1 MRSFPVV
8 DDPRIILG
16 ADAADDAAVYRLS
29 DDKALVFTAD
39 FFTPIVDDPYDF
51 GRIAAANALS
61 DVYAVGGAPFAALNI
76 VCFPKDDLPT
86 EILSEILRGGRE
98 KAEEAGVVILGGHT
112 IDDPEPKYGLSVT
125 GSIHPDRVITN
136 AGATPG
142 DRLVLTKPLGT
153 GIIGTAIK
161 RGAALSDHVDFAVE
175 QMAALNRAAAE
186 AMVEVGVDACTDVT
200 GFGLLGHLLNIADAS
215 GVTVEIDYGSV
226 PFLPGVAG
234 YIDQGFVPGGTERN
248 LEALRGSIDW
258 PRDFANAG
266 KLALADAQT
275 SGGLVIAVPEERVP
289 DLQSALKARNVAVR
303 TEIGRIAPRGD
314 FPLVVV

>member
-8 DDPRIILG
+8 DDARVILG

-61 DVYAVGGAPFAALNI
+61 DVYAVGGVPFAALNI
-76 VCFPKDDLPT
+76 VCFPKDDLPA
-86 EILSEILRGGRE
+86 EILSEIMRGGRE

-125 GSIHPDRVITN
+125 GSIHPDRVVTN
-136 AGATPG
+136 AGARPG

-153 GIIGTAIK
+153 GIISTAIK
-161 RGAALSDHVDFAVE
+161 RGAAQPDHVDAAVD
-175 QMAALNRAAAE
+175 QMAALNGAAAE
-186 AMVEVGVDACTDVT
+186 AMVEVGVNACTDVT

-215 GVTVEIDYGSV
+215 GVTVEIDYKGV
-226 PFLPGVAG
+226 PFLPGVEG
-234 YIDQGFVPGGTERN
+234 YIDRGFVPGGTERN
-248 LEALRGSIDW
+248 LEALCGSVEW
-258 PRDFANAG
+258 PLNFADAD

-275 SGGLVIAVPEERVP
+275 SGGLAIAVPEDRVP
-289 DLQSALKARNVAVR
+289 DLQSALKTRKVAVR
-303 TEIGRIAPRGD
+303 AEIGRIAPRGD
-314 FPLVVV
+314 LPLMVV

>member
-1 MRSFPVV
+1 M
-8 DDPRIILG
+8 ILG
-16 ADAADDAAVYRLS
+16 ADEADDAAVYLLS

-76 VCFPKDDLPT
+76 VCFPKDDLPA
-86 EILSEILRGGRE
+86 EVLSEILRGGRD

-125 GSIHPDRVITN
+125 GSIHPDRVVTN
-136 AGATPG
+136 AGAKPG

-153 GIIGTAIK
+153 GIISTAIK
-161 RGAALSDHVDFAVE
+161 RGAARADHVDSAVD

-186 AMVEVGVDACTDVT
+186 AMVEVGVSACTDVT

-215 GVTVEIDYGSV
+215 GVTVEIDYKSI
-226 PFLPGVAG
+226 PYLPGVG
-234 YIDQGFVPGGTERN
+234 EYIDQGFVPGGTERN
-248 LEALRGSIDW
+248 LEALRGSIAW
-258 PRDFANAG
+258 PRNFRDAD
-266 KLALADAQT
+266 KVALADAQT
-275 SGGLVIAVPEERVP
+275 SGGLAIAVSEDKVAS
-289 DLQSALKARNVAVR
+289 LQSALEARGVAVR
-303 TEIGRIAPRGD
+303 AGIGRIAPRGD
-314 FPLVVV
+314 FPLAVV

>member
-1 MRSFPVV
+1 MRSFPAV
-8 DDPRIILG
+8 DDARVILG

-29 DDKALVFTAD
+29 DDKALVFTVD

-76 VCFPKDDLPT
+76 VCFPKDDLPA

-125 GSIHPDRVITN
+125 GSIHPDRVVTN
-136 AGATPG
+136 AGARPG

-153 GIIGTAIK
+153 GIISTAIK
-161 RGAALSDHVDFAVE
+161 RGAAQPDHVDAAVD
-175 QMAALNRAAAE
+175 QMAALNGAAAE
-186 AMVEVGVDACTDVT
+186 AMVEVGVNACTDVT

-215 GVTVEIDYGSV
+215 GVTVEIDYKGV
-226 PFLPGVAG
+226 PFLPGVEG
-234 YIDQGFVPGGTERN
+234 YIDRGFVPGGTERN
-248 LEALRGSIDW
+248 LEALCGSIEW
-258 PRDFANAG
+258 PSYFADAE

-275 SGGLVIAVPEERVP
+275 SGGLAIAVPEDRVP
-289 DLQSALKARNVAVR
+289 DLQSALKTRNVAVR
-303 TEIGRIAPRGD
+303 AEIGRIAPRGD
-314 FPLVVV
+314 LPLMVV

>member
-1 MRSFPVV
+1 MRSFPVI
-8 DDPRIILG
+8 DDARVILG
-16 ADAADDAAVYRLS
+16 ADAADDAAVYRIS
-29 DDKALVFTAD
+29 DDKALVFTTD

-76 VCFPKDDLPT
+76 VCFPKDDLPA

-125 GSIHPDRVITN
+125 GSIHPDRVVTN
-136 AGATPG
+136 AGARPG

-153 GIIGTAIK
+153 GIISTAIK
-161 RGAALSDHVDFAVE
+161 RGSAQSDHVESAVD

-186 AMVEVGVDACTDVT
+186 AMVDVGVNACTDVT

-215 GVTVEIDYGSV
+215 GVTIEIDYKSI
-226 PFLPGVAG
+226 PFLPGVRG

-248 LEALRGSIDW
+248 LEALRGSIEW
-258 PRDFANAG
+258 PGNFADAD

-275 SGGLVIAVPEERVP
+275 SGGLVIVVSEDRVS

-303 TEIGRIAPRGD
+303 AEIGRIAPRRD
-314 FPLVVV
+314 SPLVVL

>member
-1 MRSFPVV
+1 M
-8 DDPRIILG
+8 
-16 ADAADDAAVYRLS
+16 
-29 DDKALVFTAD
+29 FTAD

-51 GRIAAANALS
+51 GGIAAANALS
-61 DVYAVGGAPFAALNI
+61 DVYAVGGEPFAALNI
-76 VCFPKDDLPT
+76 VCFPKDDLPA
-86 EILSEILRGGRE
+86 EVLSEILRGGRD

-125 GSIHPDRVITN
+125 GSIHPDRVVTN
-136 AGATPG
+136 AGAKPG

-153 GIIGTAIK
+153 GIISTAIK
-161 RGAALSDHVDFAVE
+161 RGTARTEHVDSAVD

-186 AMVEVGVDACTDVT
+186 AMVEVGVNACTDVT

-215 GVTVEIDYGSV
+215 HVTVEIDYKSI

-248 LEALRGSIDW
+248 LVALRGSIAW
-258 PRDFANAG
+258 PRNFPDAD

-275 SGGLVIAVPEERVP
+275 SGGLAIAVSEEKVAG
-289 DLQSALKARNVAVR
+289 LQSALEARGVAVR
-303 TEIGRIAPRGD
+303 AEIGMITERGGV
-314 FPLVVV
+314 PLVVV